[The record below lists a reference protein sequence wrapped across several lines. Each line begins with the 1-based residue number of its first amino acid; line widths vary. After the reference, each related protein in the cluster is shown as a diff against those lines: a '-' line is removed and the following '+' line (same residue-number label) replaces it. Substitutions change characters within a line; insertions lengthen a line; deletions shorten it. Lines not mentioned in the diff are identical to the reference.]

1 MRAIFRLMVVA
12 GLFAMERGDTKSAEV
27 LERTSVSDSV
37 SLPLSEVVL
46 YSSGVGFF
54 KRAGSVEGNASLE
67 LRFKA
72 DDINDLLK
80 SMVVQDFSGGTVVS
94 VSYGSRDPLSKSLK
108 SFSID
113 LTENPSLGQLLNQVR
128 GEPVEIMRPG
138 PVRGTILGVERKQQP
153 TREGGPVDV
162 EFLNLFTSEGLQTI
176 ELSQIQRIRLLNRR
190 VDRELTQALELLA
203 SSHDTQ
209 KKSVT
214 IRFDG
219 NGKRNVGVAY
229 IAQTPVWKT
238 SYRLVLNENE
248 APYLQGWAIV
258 ENTSDEDWQDVRL
271 ALVSGRPISFT
282 MDLYQPLYAQRPVVE
297 PELYSSLRPQL
308 YGEAMEMQD
317 ANLALALP
325 AAPMMADSF
334 GLSAADRSLSRGG
347 RSLALRKA
355 GLESASVGV
364 QGGTA
369 PRFNALGLQEGI
381 SATAEGAESGELF
394 QYNIT
399 APVTLARQQSA
410 MLPIVS
416 ENVGGRKVSIYNETV
431 NAKRPLH
438 GFRLK
443 NSTSLHLMQG
453 PITVFDGD
461 AYAGDARIDDLAPGQ
476 DRLISYAMDLG
487 VEIEPQPGAGTQ
499 ELLTARIQKGV
510 MTLVRKAID
519 RKTYSIRNR
528 DSKPRFVLIEHP
540 LRSGWDLV
548 QPKMV
553 EERTRD
559 VYRFAVTVEPDKT
572 GKLNVEEERQ
582 ISESIR
588 LLSLNDDAIGFYLKS
603 RELGSRFKAALERI
617 VAMRQQIT
625 ETTAERTRR
634 EQRIA
639 EISNEQARIRENMA
653 RLDSSSELSVRY
665 IKKLDEQETE
675 LDTLRREIEGLKTKE
690 ATRQTELNNYLLL
703 LDLD

>member
-12 GLFAMERGDTKSAEV
+12 GLFAMECGDTQSAEV

-54 KRAGSVEGNASLE
+54 QRAGSVEGNASVE

-80 SMVVQDFSGGTVVS
+80 SMVVQDFSGGTVAS

-153 TREGGPVDV
+153 SREGGPVDV

-176 ELSQIQRIRLLNRR
+176 EMSQIQRIRLLNQR

-258 ENTSDEDWQDVRL
+258 ENTSDEDWHDVRL
-271 ALVSGRPISFT
+271 SLVSGRPISFT

-317 ANLALALP
+317 ANLALARP
-325 AAPMMADSF
+325 APPMMADSF
-334 GLSAADRSLSRGG
+334 ALGAADRSLSRGG

-355 GLESASVGV
+355 SVESAGAGPRGV
-364 QGGTA
+364 TA
-369 PRFNALGLQEGI
+369 TSLQEGV

-399 APVTLARQQSA
+399 APVTLSRQQSA

-416 ENVGGRKVSIYNETV
+416 ENVGGQKVSIYNETV

-499 ELLTARIQKGV
+499 ELLTATIQKGV

-519 RKTYSIRNR
+519 RKTYTVRNR

-548 QPKMV
+548 QPKTV

-588 LLSLNDDAIGFYLKS
+588 LLSLNDGAIGFYLKS
-603 RELGSRFKAALERI
+603 RELGSKVKAALERI
-617 VAMRQQIT
+617 VAMRNQIS

-639 EISNEQARIRENMA
+639 EISQEQARIRENMA

-675 LDTLRREIEGLKTKE
+675 LDTLRREIEGLKANE
-690 ATRQTELNNYLLL
+690 AKRQTELNNYLLS

>member
-1 MRAIFRLMVVA
+1 
-12 GLFAMERGDTKSAEV
+12 MECGDTQSAEV

-54 KRAGSVEGNASLE
+54 QRAGSVEGNASVE

-80 SMVVQDFSGGTVVS
+80 SMVVQDFSGGTVAS

-153 TREGGPVDV
+153 SREGGPVDV

-176 ELSQIQRIRLLNRR
+176 EMSQIQRIRLLNQR

-258 ENTSDEDWQDVRL
+258 ENTSDEDWHDVRL
-271 ALVSGRPISFT
+271 SLVSGRPISFT

-317 ANLALALP
+317 ANLALARP
-325 AAPMMADSF
+325 APPMMADSF
-334 GLSAADRSLSRGG
+334 ALGAADRSLSRGG

-355 GLESASVGV
+355 SVESAGAGPRGV
-364 QGGTA
+364 TA
-369 PRFNALGLQEGI
+369 TSLQEGV

-399 APVTLARQQSA
+399 APVTLSRQQSA

-416 ENVGGRKVSIYNETV
+416 ENVGGQKVSIYNETV

-499 ELLTARIQKGV
+499 ELLTATIQKGV

-519 RKTYSIRNR
+519 RKTYTVRNR

-548 QPKMV
+548 QPKTV

-588 LLSLNDDAIGFYLKS
+588 LLSLNDGAIGFYLKS
-603 RELGSRFKAALERI
+603 RELGSKVKAALERI
-617 VAMRQQIT
+617 VAMRNQIS

-639 EISNEQARIRENMA
+639 EISQEQARIRENMA

-675 LDTLRREIEGLKTKE
+675 LDTLRREIEGLKANE
-690 ATRQTELNNYLLL
+690 AKRQTELNNYLLS